1 MGEGEV
7 QRRGALRRQR
17 RPSFVGCH
25 KKEEE
30 EEREKKTERKERTI
44 MKSVLRQRKKK
55 IAPSGGDVS
64 PSLRESLLDRTESG
78 SDFEEDE
85 ASAKRCQG
93 TVFQQTLSYITYLV
107 EKVAVYLNTY
117 LGSSKKLSE
126 LQKKRLFDLVSRIGV
141 KYEQD
146 KHGAFL
152 KKLWTLAFPDLPFV
166 EGSTKQWQEMGW
178 QGNHPSSDFRG
189 GGFLALENLVYFA
202 ECKPLAFQRL
212 CFKMQGVR
220 SDWEYPFAAAGVNI
234 TFMLTKCLD
243 LHEVDT
249 AGKMFLKLLDVESK
263 RADHAFEEIFCET
276 FELLDKIWL
285 EEKADYMQFPAVM
298 KKVEEKLPA
307 LLKQYT
313 DSII

>member
-1 MGEGEV
+1 
-7 QRRGALRRQR
+7 
-17 RPSFVGCH
+17 
-25 KKEEE
+25 
-30 EEREKKTERKERTI
+30 

-243 LHEVDT
+243 LHEVDRADKDICSTPMLLPPPSTT